1 MKKNKKYFPPLI
13 ILMISFLLIV
23 FALLKFGFGEY
34 VVLTYWFWICGKNVC
49 GYFCDGEMFAFGSS
63 NILKKEKDDEG
74 RILVFYLTLV
84 AYFFFLTLAFFQYP
98 WRNFF
103 YAIRI

>member
-23 FALLKFGFGEY
+23 FALMKFGFGEY
-34 VVLTYWFWICGKNVC
+34 VVLTYWFWICGKNVY
-49 GYFCDGEMFAFGSS
+49 GYFYDGEMFAFGRS
-63 NILKKEKDDEG
+63 NIGEGEEDNEG
-74 RILVFYLTLV
+74 RIIVFYLTL
-84 AYFFFLTLAFFQYP
+84 ALYFIFLSMAFFQYP

-103 YAIRI
+103 T